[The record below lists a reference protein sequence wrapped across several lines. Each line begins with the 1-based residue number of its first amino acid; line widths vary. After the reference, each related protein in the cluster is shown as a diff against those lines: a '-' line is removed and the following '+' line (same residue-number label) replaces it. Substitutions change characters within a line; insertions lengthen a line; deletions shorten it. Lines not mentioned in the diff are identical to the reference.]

1 VNSATENPFD
11 IGASIP
17 VLPMLDETERARST
31 SNLFGYEIEWQHR
44 FNDDPASPLYMQIR
58 LGESVLHL
66 NGHEAE
72 QAEIEVADP
81 RYAGTNPDLNP
92 RDPFGHR
99 IVFWLPLKEA

>member
-1 VNSATENPFD
+1 LVNPSCISTATPD
-11 IGASIP
+11 LTIRGAMCGIWFGIW
-17 VLPMLDETERARST
+17 RAWS
-31 SNLFGYEIEWQHR
+31 
-44 FNDDPASPLYMQIR
+44 R
-58 LGESVLHL
+58 LCANV
-66 NGHEAE
+66 GHEAE